1 MTFPRHVPQ
10 ATLTAGLGGAGPT
23 SNLIASGA
31 RAWATAT
38 WMTPPR
44 TDSPDAESRISR
56 GSFRGACRPRRSAA
70 ATLTA
75 AGCARANCLGG
86 AGAARAGSAAGPTRP
101 GARLT
106 DQPPSA
112 AAATTTAP
120 PTATRIGVRQRA
132 FLIPLNG
139 PPRSLSLNIRV
150 AAHRPADG
158 IARLRPARRASV
170 EDLRRQYTQLDRLRK
185 GTERPTDRLT
195 RTARPRRPPV
205 PLSRASRRARGDPRG
220 GPARVAPAHRTT
232 RPMGAWRSPGPSDA
246 RGPAGPGLP
255 FRAVA

>member
-86 AGAARAGSAAGPTRP
+86 AGAARAG
-101 GARLT
+101 
-106 DQPPSA
+106 A